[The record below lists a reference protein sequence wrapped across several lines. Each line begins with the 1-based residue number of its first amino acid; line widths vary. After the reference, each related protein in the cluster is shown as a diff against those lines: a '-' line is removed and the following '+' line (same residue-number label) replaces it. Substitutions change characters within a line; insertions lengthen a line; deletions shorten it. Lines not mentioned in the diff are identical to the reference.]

1 MIPAQNRISQPCAS
15 TEKIPESSLNYT
27 FEAIK
32 ETRLFNELSNEQIR
46 DLATLTSVHHVKKN
60 AYFVREGQ
68 TIQGL
73 FLLHKGRMKLFR
85 HSASGKTITVG
96 VIREGEP
103 LLISTLFTEKPCWA
117 TAQAI
122 TDSVVLSIEKG
133 KIIPFIERNPSVAIV
148 IIGIL
153 SGQVVRAYERLR
165 DMVAETAEHRIQKTL
180 RLLLERFGPT
190 LSFTAK
196 EIADFSGTTTETT
209 LRVFSRMKKQN
220 IIQTSRGKIVIV
232 NPVELSSLTED

>member
-1 MIPAQNRISQPCAS
+1 M
-15 TEKIPESSLNYT
+15 PETSLNYM

-32 ETRLFNELSNEQIR
+32 EIRLFSQLNNEQIR
-46 DLATLTSVHHVKKN
+46 ELATLTSVHHVKKN

-68 TIQGL
+68 ILQHL

-96 VIREGEP
+96 VIRDGEP
-103 LLISTLFTEKPCWA
+103 LILSTLFTQKPCWA

-122 TDSVVLSIEKG
+122 TDSIVLSIEKE
-133 KIIPFIERNPSVAIV
+133 KIIPFIEKNPRIAII

-153 SGQVVRAYERLR
+153 SGQVARAYERLR
-165 DMVAETAEHRIQKTL
+165 DMVAETAEYRIYKTL
-180 RLLLERFGPT
+180 RTLLERFGPA
-190 LSFTAK
+190 LSFTAQ

-209 LRVFSRMKKQN
+209 LRVFSRIRKQN
-220 IIQTSRGKIVIV
+220 IIETSRGKIIILNLVK
-232 NPVELSSLTED
+232 LSSLSEH

>member
-1 MIPAQNRISQPCAS
+1 MPK
-15 TEKIPESSLNYT
+15 TSLNYI

-32 ETRLFNELSNEQIR
+32 ETRLFSQLSSEQIR
-46 DLATLTSVHHVKKN
+46 ELAMLTSVHYVKKS

-68 TIQGL
+68 SIQHL
-73 FLLHKGRMKLFR
+73 FLLHKGRIKLFR

-96 VIREGEP
+96 VIRDGEP
-103 LLISTLFTEKPCWA
+103 LLLSTLFTQKPCWA

-122 TDSVVLSIEKG
+122 TDSTVLSIEKK

-148 IIGIL
+148 MVGIL
-153 SGQVVRAYERLR
+153 SGQVARAYERLR
-165 DMVAETAEHRIQKTL
+165 DMVAETAEHRIYKTL
-180 RLLLERFGPT
+180 RMLLERFGPT

-209 LRVFSRMKKQN
+209 LRVFSRIKKQN
-220 IIQTSRGKIVIV
+220 IIQTSRGKIIIL
-232 NPVELSSLTED
+232 NPVKLLSLSED